1 MTFLCQKIPEILSV
15 RRKID
20 DFLRLQSENHP
31 RGAGF
36 NAAEK
41 ELKKILIFSL
51 DLFVF
56 MA

>member
-20 DFLRLQSENHP
+20 GFLRLQSENHP